1 MPGMD
6 TGFWNRMAH
15 AIRNTRAAIAAIGML
30 VVLGV
35 LLYVRWSTPD
45 VVSRDVVWVPVV
57 AVERDSEDAR
67 WLKVSVDTP
76 DDGVIRLLWMATGQP
91 FPPGSPAEL
100 VIIDYADGSRD
111 YRLMQRP

>member
-1 MPGMD
+1 MD

-35 LLYVRWSTPD
+35 LLYGRWSAPD

-57 AVERDSEDAR
+57 AVEQDGEDAR
-67 WLKVSVDTP
+67 WQKVSVDTP
-76 DDGVIRLLWMATGQP
+76 DDGVIRLLWMATARP
-91 FPPGSPAEL
+91 FLTGSQAEL
-100 VIIDYADGSRD
+100 MIIDYADGSRD

>member
-1 MPGMD
+1 MD

-35 LLYVRWSTPD
+35 LLYDRWSAPD
-45 VVSRDVVWVPVV
+45 VLRRDVVWVPVV
-57 AVERDSEDAR
+57 AVERDSEAAR
-67 WLKVSVDTP
+67 WLKVSVETP
-76 DDGVIRLLWMATGQP
+76 DDGVIRVLWMATAQP
-91 FPPGSPAEL
+91 FRPGSQAEL
-100 VIIDYADGSRD
+100 MIIDYADGSRD